1 MAIKDQLMQDL
12 KEAMKNKEDVRKSVI
27 TLIRAAVKQREVD
40 ERVELSEEQVQDI
53 IAKQLKQRR
62 DSLEEFKK
70 AGREDLIEQTQK
82 EIDII
87 TTYLPAQL
95 SIEEIETLVDEAIA
109 ETGATSVKDMGKI
122 MSVLNPQTKGRADG
136 KVVNEVVRK
145 KLQ

>member
-82 EIDII
+82 EIEII

-95 SIEEIETLVDEAIA
+95 SIEEIKTLVDEAIA

-122 MSVLNPQTKGRADG
+122 MSVLNPKTKGRADG

>member
-122 MSVLNPQTKGRADG
+122 MSVLNPRTKGRADG

>member
-40 ERVELSEEQVQDI
+40 ERVELNEEQVQDI

-82 EIDII
+82 EIEII

-122 MSVLNPQTKGRADG
+122 MSVLNPKTKGRADG

>member
-40 ERVELSEEQVQDI
+40 ERVELSEKQVQDI

-122 MSVLNPQTKGRADG
+122 MSVLNPRTKGRADG

>member
-82 EIDII
+82 EIEII

-109 ETGATSVKDMGKI
+109 ETGATSVKEMGKI
-122 MSVLNPQTKGRADG
+122 MSVLNPKTKGRADG

>member
-82 EIDII
+82 EIEII

-122 MSVLNPQTKGRADG
+122 MSVLNPKTKGRADG

>member
-82 EIDII
+82 EIEII

-122 MSVLNPQTKGRADG
+122 MSVLNPRTKGRADG

>member
-109 ETGATSVKDMGKI
+109 ETGATSVKEMGKI
-122 MSVLNPQTKGRADG
+122 MSVLNPKTKGRADG

>member
-82 EIDII
+82 EIEII

>member
-122 MSVLNPQTKGRADG
+122 MSVLNPKTKGRADG